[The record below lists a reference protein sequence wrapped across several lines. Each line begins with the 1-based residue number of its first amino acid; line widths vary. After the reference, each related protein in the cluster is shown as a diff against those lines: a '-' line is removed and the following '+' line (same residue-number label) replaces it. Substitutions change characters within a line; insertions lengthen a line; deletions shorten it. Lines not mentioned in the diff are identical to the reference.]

1 MYNAK
6 NKVKVCKFTEN
17 KDFDFNYKDE
27 KKWRRYVTDRGKII
41 PRRMTGTCAKYQRK
55 LTTAIKQA
63 RYMALLPFT
72 SEAVK

>member
-1 MYNAK
+1 MYGGRG
-6 NKVKVCKFTEN
+6 KVKVCKFTEN

-55 LTTAIKQA
+55 LQTAVKLA

-72 SEAVK
+72 SDAVK

>member
-1 MYNAK
+1 MYSGK
-6 NKVKVCKFTEN
+6 TRIKVCKFTEN

-41 PRRMTGTCAKYQRK
+41 PRRMTGTHAKYQRK

>member
-1 MYNAK
+1 MYSGK
-6 NKVKVCKFTEN
+6 PRIKVCKFTEN

-41 PRRMTGTCAKYQRK
+41 PRRMTGTHAKYQRK

-72 SEAVK
+72 SDAVK